1 VNGGI
6 LRQPTIL
13 AQPPGVEREGVRVI
27 DPRTSENLRRLM
39 RLVVTD
45 GSGKGAEVP
54 GYYVGGKTGTAQKT
68 GPRGGYLENKR
79 IAAFIGAFPMHAP
92 RYSIYVMVDEPKP
105 NARSHGFATAGW
117 VAAPAAN
124 MVISRIAPILGMLPE
139 PATPEIQRA
148 IAMPMNGRGVPGA
161 ASPPA
166 APSANRPPARQTTET
181 PPRIAVTQREATLAP
196 R

>member
-1 VNGGI
+1 M
-6 LRQPTIL
+6 Q
-13 AQPPGVEREGVRVI
+13 
-27 DPRTSENLRRLM
+27 
-39 RLVVTD
+39 
-45 GSGKGAEVP
+45 
-54 GYYVGGKTGTAQKT
+54 
-68 GPRGGYLENKR
+68 
-79 IAAFIGAFPMHAP
+79 AP
-92 RYSIYVMVDEPKP
+92 RYSVYVMVDEPKP

-161 ASPPA
+161 APPPA
-166 APSANRPPARQTTET
+166 TPAANRPPTRQTTES
-181 PPRIAVTQREATLAP
+181 PPRVAVTQREAALAP